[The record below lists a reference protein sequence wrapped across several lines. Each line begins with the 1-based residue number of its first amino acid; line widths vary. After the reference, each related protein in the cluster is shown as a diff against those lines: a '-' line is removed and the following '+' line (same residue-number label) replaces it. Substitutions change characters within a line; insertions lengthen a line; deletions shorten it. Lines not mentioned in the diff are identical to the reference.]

1 MNVTHSTLPTASLPL
16 PRVTSSGSDRLGIGA
31 SLVTGLASTT
41 CSATPSK
48 DSPVTGEEAAVAAT
62 PAAASECFIFNC
74 TPSARPGEAI
84 SLQGSFGA
92 TAEVYLALG
101 NSTSFQKLAPIQSAD
116 GKTKAQAAGSV
127 LVEAPSGAGPETYR
141 LYVQENGQKSPE
153 VHVNR
158 ARGLFLDSPEI
169 VPGEYLRIFGQNLQL
184 VPGKARVRFAPK
196 GGGKSLAGQIN
207 TVGSDDRKLI
217 CHTPAGLAHGVEYE
231 LFVSNGLGGSTAE
244 TKVEQTVKTL
254 PAGVDYFHL
263 GVGWAPGKYKTNVYN
278 AKTNPDKPARGDG
291 KANDLDAINDSIQK
305 VWKMGGGIVR
315 LPAGTYKL
323 SFTGF
328 GLHLHSGVVLMGDGK
343 DHTKILVEGNASS
356 NPTQQSWTF
365 LLVDSPSTDGPCRR
379 GGICNLTYENRST
392 PRDTNPYYN
401 LVGKGVEFF
410 LKGCRFTLNESPWLE
425 LADHEKLAIVSN
437 EFTQGINFAAG
448 IHGPL
453 RLDGTKHWLVRGN
466 TVNYAVDGI
475 SINNADR
482 GVFEQNT
489 VCRLGGIKY
498 PTERNGKPIQV
509 VNHVLAMNF
518 TRNAVVLGNTFKVKN
533 WPTVNIND
541 GETIISEG
549 IGYQRH
555 EQDTGTATGGTA
567 TTLQDTTKSWK
578 TTGPPHQVVA
588 IVYGRGAGQCR
599 TIRSRTATEL
609 TVDRA
614 WDLAPDATSRYSIL
628 NWSAERWLVQSNT
641 MEGNRRGITL
651 YQGAIH
657 QVAIVNNKLTNN
669 GAIDFTPIQQGEEKM
684 EFNPAWNNEVVQN
697 TVNVANDPSNGGF
710 IGVHAVLHALDKA
723 FGIAVLDF
731 VMRHN
736 TLVARTPNVQ
746 TVVDANY
753 PNGLFAYY
761 EWHPGPKTFVDE
773 GIPAVLGTIL
783 EDNTIQ
789 NADKDVY
796 LSAGSYQ
803 TLVRQPAKASSAKTA
818 AAGASLR
825 SASVPAKAA
834 ATDLVH
840 EDIFTNAVG
849 HGSVRTIIL

>member
-1 MNVTHSTLPTASLPL
+1 M
-16 PRVTSSGSDRLGIGA
+16 GA

-41 CSATPSK
+41 CSAAPSAESQAAAANTPA
-48 DSPVTGEEAAVAAT
+48 VTATEEAAAGD
-62 PAAASECFIFNC
+62 CFVFNC

-84 SLQGSFGA
+84 SLQGSFGS
-92 TAEVYLALG
+92 TAEVYLAKG
-101 NSTSFQKLAPIQSAD
+101 SSTSFQKLAPIQSSD
-116 GKTKAQAAGSV
+116 GQTKAQGAGSV
-127 LVEAPSGAGPETYR
+127 LVEAPAGVGPELYQ
-141 LYVQENGQKSPE
+141 LYVQENGQKSPLAY
-153 VHVNR
+153 VNR
-158 ARGLFLDSPEI
+158 ARGIFLDSPEI

-184 VPGKARVRFAPK
+184 VAGKARVRFAPK
-196 GGGKSLAGQIN
+196 GGGKSLSGQIN
-207 TVGSDDRKLI
+207 TVGSDERKLI

-231 LFVSNGLGGSTAE
+231 LFVSNGLGGDHTE

-278 AKTNPDKPARGDG
+278 AKTNPDKPALGNG
-291 KANDLDAINDSIQK
+291 QANDLDAINDSIQK

-323 SFTGF
+323 RFTGF
-328 GLHLHSGVVLMGDGK
+328 GLRLHSGVVLMGDGK
-343 DHTKILVEGNASS
+343 DHTKILVEGNASTD
-356 NPTQQSWTF
+356 PKQQSWTF
-365 LLVDSPSTDGPCRR
+365 LLVDGPSTDGPCRR

-392 PRDTNPYYN
+392 PRDNNPYYN

-425 LADHEKLAIVSN
+425 LADHQKLAIVNN

-453 RLDGTKHWLVRGN
+453 RLDGATHWVVRGN

-475 SINNADR
+475 SINSADS
-482 GVFEQNT
+482 GIFEQNT
-489 VCRLGGIKY
+489 IYRLGGIKY
-498 PTERNGKPIQV
+498 PTERDGKPIQV

-518 TRNAVVLGNTFKVKN
+518 TRNTAVLSNTFKVKN

-555 EQDTGTATGGTA
+555 EQDTGTATGGGA
-567 TTLQDTTKSWK
+567 TTLQDTTKNWK

-599 TIRSRTATEL
+599 TIRSRTPTVL

-614 WDLAPDATSRYSIL
+614 WDLAPDATSRYSIF
-628 NWSAERWLVQSNT
+628 NWSAENWLVQGNI

-651 YQGAIH
+651 YQGAIR
-657 QVAIVNNKLTNN
+657 QVAIVANKLTNN
-669 GAIDFTPIQQGEEKM
+669 GAIDFSPIQQGEEKM
-684 EFNPAWNNEVVQN
+684 EFNPAWNNEVMQN
-697 TVNVANDPSNGGF
+697 TVDVANDPSNGGF
-710 IGVHAVLHALDKA
+710 LGVHAVLHALEKT

-736 TLVARTPNVQ
+736 TLIARTPNVQ

-753 PNGLFAYY
+753 PNGLFAYH
-761 EWHPGPKTFVDE
+761 EWHPGPKTFIDE
-773 GIPAVLGTIL
+773 GIPAVLGTII
-783 EDNTIQ
+783 EDNTIR

-803 TLVRQPAKASSAKTA
+803 TLIRMPSKASSAKA
-818 AAGASLR
+818 AAGASLNR
-825 SASVPAKAA
+825 ASAPAKPT
-834 ATDLVH
+834 TDLVH
-840 EDIFTNAVG
+840 DDIFTNAVG